1 MATPEK
7 TTCGFDAMQRG
18 RFFVVKTFINGG
30 DVYILGINARAWISG
45 TMDINSNDFQFSQRK
60 APLFFNQIKQ
70 ISINKECKKQ
80 RI

>member
-30 DVYILGINARAWISG
+30 DVYILGINARA
-45 TMDINSNDFQFSQRK
+45 
-60 APLFFNQIKQ
+60 
-70 ISINKECKKQ
+70 
-80 RI
+80 